1 MYSIVKFLSES
12 ESGMD
17 KQEIVEE
24 KMYQAALLK
33 IAMKMRKKQPK
44 GFNEIFTDILYE
56 MKLDPEEF
64 RSYVNANMESLMAT
78 VKRRGY

>member
-1 MYSIVKFLSES
+1 MH
-12 ESGMD
+12 

-33 IAMKMRKKQPK
+33 IAMKMRGQQPK
-44 GFNEIFTDILYE
+44 GFNGIFKDILQE

-64 RSYVNANMESLMAT
+64 RSYVNTNMESLMAT